1 LGEREVAK
9 VPDTPALPIKKVG
22 VVGAGTMGSGI
33 AMAFA
38 NSGLPVLLKE
48 VDPVA
53 LERGMARIRKNDE
66 KFGKA
71 WAHHSRGKGS
81 APRFDSAEVE
91 LRGFNDSDLIIEA
104 VFESLELKKQIFAE
118 LEKITKPE
126 CVLATKTSVLDID
139 TIAQSTSRPEMAV
152 GLHFFNPAN
161 VMRLLEI
168 VRGKHTSKPVL
179 ATALSLAKSLHKVGV
194 VVGNC
199 FGFVDNRM
207 LLPYIREAIFLV
219 KEGTTPEH
227 VDRVLYDWGMAMGI
241 FAVSD
246 VIGIDVLTISSSKM
260 QRWTSTASSRP
271 FGATLPVGEVGRE
284 NGSGLGTAITRITS
298 PFLILRSLSRS
309 CRLVESLRI
318 RRALVFGTSASGV
331 GSSRSSKEI
340 WTCAGG
346 W

>member
-1 LGEREVAK
+1 
-9 VPDTPALPIKKVG
+9 
-22 VVGAGTMGSGI
+22 
-33 AMAFA
+33 
-38 NSGLPVLLKE
+38 
-48 VDPVA
+48 
-53 LERGMARIRKNDE
+53 
-66 KFGKA
+66 
-71 WAHHSRGKGS
+71 
-81 APRFDSAEVE
+81 
-91 LRGFNDSDLIIEA
+91 
-104 VFESLELKKQIFAE
+104 
-118 LEKITKPE
+118 
-126 CVLATKTSVLDID
+126 
-139 TIAQSTSRPEMAV
+139 MAV

>member
-1 LGEREVAK
+1 
-9 VPDTPALPIKKVG
+9 
-22 VVGAGTMGSGI
+22 
-33 AMAFA
+33 MAFA

-118 LEKITKPE
+118 LEKIAKPE
-126 CVLATKTSVLDID
+126 CVLATNTSVLDID

-246 VIGIDVLTISSSKM
+246 VIGIDVLTHIFEQDETVDEHCEFQAFWSN
-260 QRWTSTASSRP
+260 ST
-271 FGATLPVGEVGRE
+271 GR
-284 NGSGLGTAITRITS
+284 
-298 PFLILRSLSRS
+298 
-309 CRLVESLRI
+309 
-318 RRALVFGTSASGV
+318 
-331 GSSRSSKEI
+331 
-340 WTCAGG
+340 GG
-346 W
+346 WERKRERAGYRYHQDHKPVPNSEILEPELPLG